1 MSLEFH
7 FAIHRISER
16 KPTTETSTSNI
27 GRLKDTLKA
36 FDDFQKK
43 QKSVRSNVF

>member
-16 KPTTETSTSNI
+16 KPTIETLASNT
-27 GRLKDTLKA
+27 GRFKDTLKA